1 MFVSER
7 GEIHVELE
15 SDVERRVRG
24 RKWER
29 KMSAGID
36 MSSGRRA
43 RCLSHPR
50 FFAAHG
56 MGMVFSSGE
65 EEMGSGKRYK
75 EEHIWSSKIDS
86 FNNSIHHNTHSLT
99 PHSHSTTFCLNKPTP
114 HRQHALRCSPRCSP
128 RARPGWQHHLWSRD
142 CVSGSTARPLV
153 TPPFHS
159 HSNRRATAA
168 LDIFLG
174 NCSRSPTGLDSLG

>member
-86 FNNSIHHNTHSLT
+86 FNNSIHHNTPHT
-99 PHSHSTTFCLNKPTP
+99 HSHHTHTRRLFVSTNP
-114 HRQHALRCSPRCSP
+114 HHIANMLFAALLAVLP
-128 RARPGWQHHLWSRD
+128 ALAQA
-142 CVSGSTARPLV
+142 GSTISG
-153 TPPFHS
+153 H
-159 HSNRRATAA
+159 ATV
-168 LDIFLG
+168 
-174 NCSRSPTGLDSLG
+174 

>member
-86 FNNSIHHNTHSLT
+86 FNNSIHHNTPHT
-99 PHSHSTTFCLNKPTP
+99 HSHHTHTHTTSPTCSS
-114 HRQHALRCSPRCSP
+114 LLSSLFSPRSP
-128 RARPGWQHHLWSRD
+128 RLAAPS
-142 CVSGSTARPLV
+142 LV
-153 TPPFHS
+153 TRLCEWLDGATSCHPTFPLPFQSPRH
-159 HSNRRATAA
+159 R
-168 LDIFLG
+168 G
-174 NCSRSPTGLDSLG
+174 SRYFSWKLLPLAHWS